1 MRLLVLAK
9 RRYMGKDVIDDRYGR
24 LYELPL
30 ELARRGHRVLGIC
43 TAYRRRGRG
52 EFRHFDD
59 GRGCL
64 VWQAIDALPD
74 LPRLGRLLAQQV
86 ESFRPDMILSGSDAL
101 QVVLGHRLARS
112 TGLPH
117 AVDLYDNFESFG
129 LTRLPGL
136 RPAYRRALRQ
146 AAAISC
152 VSRPLAEK
160 IARETGHSRVLT
172 LESTIP
178 SGLFVPRDRDEARR
192 RLDLPREA
200 PLIGTAGA
208 LHPNRGIGALYEA
221 FLALADRRPD
231 LHLVLAG
238 PEDARA
244 AVPAHPRIRYLG
256 QLAHDRVSWLYN
268 ALDVAAVC
276 MKSSAFGDFAFPQ
289 KTYEIL
295 ACGTPLVA
303 AAIPALAER
312 LGNYPQCLYRPGD
325 ARDLADKL
333 AAQLAA
339 PQVPRLPIPTWADQ
353 ARLMETHLTDCLHES
368 A

>member
-24 LYELPL
+24 LHELPM
-30 ELARRGHRVLGIC
+30 ELARRGHQVWGIC
-43 TAYRRRGRG
+43 TAYRRRGPG
-52 EFRHFDD
+52 EFQHFDD
-59 GRGCL
+59 GRGSL
-64 VWQAIDALPD
+64 TWQAIDALPD
-74 LPRLGRLLAQQV
+74 LPRLGRLLAQRV
-86 ESFRPDMILSGSDAL
+86 ESFRPDIILSGSDAL
-101 QVVLGHRLARS
+101 QVALGHRLARR

-136 RPAYRRALRQ
+136 RRAYRRALQQ
-146 AAAISC
+146 ADAISC
-152 VSRPLAEK
+152 VSRPLADK
-160 IARETGHSRVLT
+160 IARETDRARVIT

-178 SGLFVPRDRDEARR
+178 SGLFTPRGRDDARR
-192 RLDLPREA
+192 RLDLPQEA
-200 PLIGTAGA
+200 LLVGTAGA

-221 FLALADRRPD
+221 FLMLAKQMPD
-231 LHLVLAG
+231 LHLILAG

-256 QLAHDRVSWLYN
+256 RLSHEEVPWLYN

-312 LGNYPQCLYRPGD
+312 LGDHPQCLYRPGD

-333 AAQLAA
+333 AAQLADPRV
-339 PQVPRLPIPTWADQ
+339 PQLPIPTWADQ
-353 ARLMETHLTDCLHES
+353 ARLMEAHLADCLHES